1 MSRILRVTGYELRVQ
16 PFALCSSL
24 FPSAF
29 CLLPSAFSS
38 PYSLLLTSSL
48 TPHHSPLLL
57 LTHLLTLLN
66 YSSYFA
72 LSEYVLSLV
81 SIFILSP
88 VFTNNG
94 TIILAPVST
103 SAGLSE
109 LVEEVSP
116 FIPGSV

>member
-1 MSRILRVTGYELRVQ
+1 MTAVVFVWIPFLPFSYFGYNLCI
-16 PFALCSSL
+16 PLKHKKYTDFANEVKQSFMIFRKTYDSL
-24 FPSAF
+24 FIW
-29 CLLPSAFSS
+29 
-38 PYSLLLTSSL
+38 LTE
-48 TPHHSPLLL
+48 
-57 LTHLLTLLN
+57 LN
-66 YSSYFA
+66 YSTYFA